1 MIDTLPW
8 WKNAV
13 GYQIY
18 PRSFMDSDG
27 DGIGDIN
34 GIIEKLPYIKS
45 LGVDF
50 IWLNPIYKSPNV
62 DNGYDISDY
71 QDIQQEYGTMA
82 QFKELLAQVHQAGMK
97 LILDLVINHTSDQH
111 PWFLE
116 AKKGA
121 ENPYRNYYHWQRAA
135 GEKQPPNEWQSFF
148 GGPTWTYDATS
159 KESYFHVF
167 APQQPDLNWTNF
179 KVREEIYAMIEW
191 WLELGIDGFRLDA
204 ISHIQKESWDFKITD
219 NPWAPFM
226 NVSGIE
232 EYMAELKG
240 IFARYDIMT
249 VGEASGVSS
258 RRAVDWTDD
267 EGYINMIFELEHN
280 VREGKPGAERINLLG
295 FKKVLARWQKHLEH
309 AGWNAL
315 YVENHDN
322 PRFNSVLGN
331 ETAKSAQAIGTAYML
346 LKGTPFVYQGQELGM
361 TNYPFTGIDQV
372 DAKDS
377 HNHYRL
383 LLEEGTDSL
392 EALKLVTHWTRDH
405 SRTPMQWSSAVNA
418 GFTTGQPWLAVNPNY
433 PLINAAVEEAD
444 PDSALQFYRRL
455 IAFRKAEPVF
465 TTGSFDLVA
474 AGDPDIFA
482 YVRQT
487 EEKALL
493 VLVNLSQHLRV
504 VTLPTRLI
512 ATGDQNYRYVFGNLS
527 KQAANRS
534 LTKQMRLAPY
544 DAAVFEQEK

>member
-1 MIDTLPW
+1 MIDTLSW

-116 AKKGA
+116 AKKGV
-121 ENPYRNYYHWQRAA
+121 ENPYRNYYHWQSAA

-504 VTLPTRLI
+504 VTLPNRLI

-527 KQAANRS
+527 KQAASRS

-544 DAAVFEQEK
+544 DAAVFEHEK